1 MNKIH
6 LLRSRVA
13 TLTNVN
19 IKSKHVLK
27 GMKVKSDN
35 AVNVSCGSKRS
46 CQGKLWLIIP

>member
-19 IKSKHVLK
+19 TKIKQVLK
-27 GMKVKSDN
+27 GMKVKSDD
-35 AVNVSCGSKRS
+35 AVNVSCGA
-46 CQGKLWLIIP
+46 